1 MYFYIQDNKDWNY
14 ENKVKFGIADDYK
27 SRLKT
32 DQHSYKSEFISLY
45 SYEINEK
52 YKLNY
57 KEIDNIISK
66 QRRDDFKIKIL
77 NKYPLIHFDNLF
89 KIKDFLINHGVG
101 TEFIN
106 KDGIELLE
114 KILLND
120 FEKLGIIIRKI
131 PKEEWNIIDDD
142 DEESDEENLVEE
154 RINDENK
161 IIFPIQDN
169 IRDYQEIIIND
180 ALLNIKKD
188 NRVYISL
195 ATGGGK
201 SFISYT
207 ILNELL
213 SSTIIILTP
222 RINIC
227 EQNIKGKYLKL
238 LSNTY
243 DIYDKDKL
251 EMINRDNNNLICCC
265 INSYKKVVDIIKNK
279 ELRNIAIWF
288 DEAHYGIDNWIIN
301 DNSDERMFLLK
312 DNEFIKY
319 RLYTTAS
326 PDKDFVYKNNR
337 IFGEFINPIKVRYL
351 IYKGWLCNLDTYIY
365 KDEIFEDISKKD
377 NKIFVNFLI
386 KKFENKNYGLCF
398 SNSCDNALGLFIN
411 HLELYEKD
419 NSIPKPFLL
428 LNSTKINEYI
438 KDKKISNKNIELFNI
453 EGYEKDEEFKRIGYI
468 VKMYSMGYDN
478 AKIDFLIF
486 KDPKMSHKDI
496 IQSIGR
502 GLRPYGNKRTDIFIP
517 VYINDKDSAKKFDKI
532 KEVLKYL
539 LLDVEIKMKELKII
553 DKNEKKGKKVLGKDG
568 NEEIDEFTKDI
579 DKIIYEIKNSKKWTE
594 QEIIRQLKYNDI
606 HNMNKYMIY
615 INENKQLNLP
625 ENLFED
631 FPSFN
636 FNETYKNNSSPY
648 YSREECIENIKNLQN
663 DLIFEEDIDKENNMD
678 LINFLIKKDD
688 KIPNECLWNFYGG
701 DKEDFIIFV

>member
-66 QRRDDFKIKIL
+66 QRREDFKNFIL
-77 NKYPLIHFDNLF
+77 NIYPSIHFDNLF
-89 KIKDFLINHGVG
+89 KIKDFLINHGGG

-142 DEESDEENLVEE
+142 DETILKETISDH
-154 RINDENK
+154 NK

-279 ELRNIAIWF
+279 DLRNIAIWF

-319 RLYTTAS
+319 RL
-326 PDKDFVYKNNR
+326 
-337 IFGEFINPIKVRYL
+337 
-351 IYKGWLCNLDTYIY
+351 
-365 KDEIFEDISKKD
+365 
-377 NKIFVNFLI
+377 
-386 KKFENKNYGLCF
+386 
-398 SNSCDNALGLFIN
+398 
-411 HLELYEKD
+411 
-419 NSIPKPFLL
+419 
-428 LNSTKINEYI
+428 
-438 KDKKISNKNIELFNI
+438 
-453 EGYEKDEEFKRIGYI
+453 
-468 VKMYSMGYDN
+468 
-478 AKIDFLIF
+478 
-486 KDPKMSHKDI
+486 
-496 IQSIGR
+496 
-502 GLRPYGNKRTDIFIP
+502 
-517 VYINDKDSAKKFDKI
+517 
-532 KEVLKYL
+532 
-539 LLDVEIKMKELKII
+539 
-553 DKNEKKGKKVLGKDG
+553 
-568 NEEIDEFTKDI
+568 
-579 DKIIYEIKNSKKWTE
+579 
-594 QEIIRQLKYNDI
+594 
-606 HNMNKYMIY
+606 
-615 INENKQLNLP
+615 
-625 ENLFED
+625 
-631 FPSFN
+631 
-636 FNETYKNNSSPY
+636 
-648 YSREECIENIKNLQN
+648 
-663 DLIFEEDIDKENNMD
+663 
-678 LINFLIKKDD
+678 
-688 KIPNECLWNFYGG
+688 
-701 DKEDFIIFV
+701 